1 MWIFEPEKLHI
12 KKYVES
18 TWIFR
23 PEKLY
28 YKWTWKESRFFDH
41 GNYIE
46 KSMWKRHGF
55 FDQWNYA
62 EKSTWRWREFFDPR
76 NYIEKVEMTYKFVQ
90 VWSSMYWGDIDVESM
105 WIALG
110 VPVKFTHPLS
120 FILPLFS
127 QNASQLFLPK
137 GLWRFASTIS
147 RGSH

>member
-1 MWIFEPEKLHI
+1 MDIWTREITY
-12 KKYVES
+12 KKVRGINVDFS
-18 TWIFR
+18 TRKIILQNGRGKKVDF
-23 PEKLY
+23 L
-28 YKWTWKESRFFDH
+28 TMV
-41 GNYIE
+41 

-62 EKSTWRWREFFDPR
+62 EKSTWKRHEFFDPR